1 MISKIYVKI
10 NLRMIRKNYA
20 ADPEIGFLGK
30 SISKSNGCATA
41 MPTAWELSN
50 FWRGS
55 IHSTVRYQ
63 GKLLKRGRKF
73 VFFLRILSP
82 LLPIPSCFS
91 GSG

>member
-1 MISKIYVKI
+1 MAVKMNSRI
-10 NLRMIRKNYA
+10 ITKNYA
-20 ADPEIGFLGK
+20 ADPEIGFLAN
-30 SISKSNGCATA
+30 SILKSNGCATA

-73 VFFLRILSP
+73 DFFANFMSST
-82 LLPIPSCFS
+82 PIPSCFS